1 MYNNIT
7 WRFKKK
13 QKNMLTFKMVFVIL
27 DEQLE
32 KKKCQI

>member
-7 WRFKKK
+7 WRFKKNK
-13 QKNMLTFKMVFVIL
+13 KNMLTFKMVFVIL